1 MIITIKE
8 EDIERIERQLNH
20 LDKLS
25 VKYWKKSE
33 EAENAGDAAGRVKYI
48 AKSDRIDEKQY
59 GILFCLDA
67 LGFTWKT
74 DLGFDGCDKF
84 TIYQPGTRR

>member
-1 MIITIKE
+1 MIININE
-8 EDIERIERQLNH
+8 EDIKLIERQLNH

-25 VKYWKKSE
+25 AKYWKMSE
-33 EAENAGDAAGRVKYI
+33 EAENAGDAANRLKYLH
-48 AKSDRIDEKQY
+48 KSYETDEKQC
-59 GILFCLDA
+59 GVLCCLDA

-74 DLGFDGCDKF
+74 DLGFDGCEKF

>member
-1 MIITIKE
+1 MSISAPLEK
-8 EDIERIERQLNH
+8 RFSLRSV
-20 LDKLS
+20 LS
-25 VKYWKKSE
+25 YDYTGGGIYVVS
-33 EAENAGDAAGRVKYI
+33 GDAAGRVKYI

-74 DLGFDGCDKF
+74 DLGFDGCEKF